1 MILSSF
7 IDVRLKIMLI
17 EIFVCIGFV
26 VIMIAWGII
35 HQLIFH
41 QPYRTNADRYLDE
54 GQITSLE

>member
-1 MILSSF
+1 
-7 IDVRLKIMLI
+7 MLI